1 MTGVAPP
8 AAAPA
13 AEPAA
18 HAFGLPVSDEELWEQ
33 TAAFLGEGLAAG
45 EQVVYFENR
54 TAEPVLDRLVDDGV
68 AVRGPLETG
77 QLVVVPT
84 DVVEAMAGAT
94 AGHVLAT
101 LGGLI
106 DGALEDFPGVRI
118 LGEASAGIR
127 TRGGAAMLEYESRF
141 DELVA
146 GRPAQ
151 IRCLYDRGRYD
162 EEDIA
167 RLRAVHH
174 HELPSPL
181 PLYDDTL
188 LRITTPRPFAAR
200 VAGEVDHSNRPWVR
214 RALEAALDDALRS
227 PHSPPVVELDL
238 ASLRF
243 LDVGGAAGLVHAAED
258 FPHTHTLVLSGVRP
272 GVQRVL
278 DRCGAPFTERLRVEP
293 HPGPR
298 RPGPATGE
306 TAP

>member
-1 MTGVAPP
+1 MTEVAASVAVTAAGP
-8 AAAPA
+8 ASHSFA
-13 AEPAA
+13 
-18 HAFGLPVSDEELWEQ
+18 LPVSDEDLWEQ
-33 TAAFLGEGLAAG
+33 TAAFLGEGLVAG

-84 DVVEAMAGAT
+84 EVVQAMAGAT
-94 AGHVLAT
+94 AAHVLAT
-101 LGGLI
+101 LAGLI
-106 DGALEDFPGVRI
+106 DGALENFPGVRI
-118 LGEASAGIR
+118 LGEASSGIR
-127 TRGGAAMLEYESRF
+127 TGGGAAMLEYESRF

-162 EEDIA
+162 DEDIA
-167 RLRAVHH
+167 RLRSVHH
-174 HELPSPL
+174 HELPVPL

-188 LRITTPRPFAAR
+188 LRITTPRPFSAR
-200 VAGEVDHSNRPWVR
+200 VAGEVDHSNRPWIR
-214 RALEAALDDALRS
+214 RALESALDDSLRS

-243 LDVGGAAGLVHAAED
+243 LDVAGAAGLVHAAED
-258 FPHTHTLVLSGVRP
+258 FPHTHTLLLSGVRP

-278 DRCGAPFTERLRVEP
+278 DRCGAPFSERLRVEP

-298 RPGPATGE
+298 RPDAQE
-306 TAP
+306 EVTAP